1 MKKQI
6 LLSILL
12 LTLLASVFAQTS
24 KRVLFLGNSYT
35 SVNNLPQM
43 ITDLAASAGDNVVI
57 DNNTPGGQTFQGHST
72 NSTSLQKIM
81 LGNWDF
87 VVLQEQSQRPSFP
100 DSQVE
105 VEVFPYAHILDSL
118 INVYNSCGETMFYM
132 TWGRKN
138 GDADNCV
145 SWPPL
150 CTYEGMDSLLNL
162 RYMMMANNENAVVSP
177 VGAVWKYLRQNH
189 PLIELYQSDES
200 HPSLAGS
207 YAAACCFYTSIFR
220 KDPMLITNDYALPAA
235 DAANIRAAV
244 KTIVYENLL
253 YWHVGEYDPIAD
265 FDFVFSNNM
274 VEFNNLSQNATTYEW
289 SFGDGDISTAIN
301 PNHTYAV
308 NGNYAVKLIAHYC
321 SCSDTIVKSVDIIT
335 SGVEDH
341 LFQNNI
347 LLYPIPVSE
356 QLTINLEN
364 IDEVYV
370 LNSIGQSFIPSF
382 TFNGINTSID
392 FSSFPSGIYF
402 LVILSDGKLLTKKII
417 KE

>member
-57 DNNTPGGQTFQGHST
+57 DSNTPGGQTFQGHST

-244 KTIVYENLL
+244 KTIV
-253 YWHVGEYDPIAD
+253 
-265 FDFVFSNNM
+265 
-274 VEFNNLSQNATTYEW
+274 
-289 SFGDGDISTAIN
+289 
-301 PNHTYAV
+301 
-308 NGNYAVKLIAHYC
+308 
-321 SCSDTIVKSVDIIT
+321 
-335 SGVEDH
+335 
-341 LFQNNI
+341 
-347 LLYPIPVSE
+347 
-356 QLTINLEN
+356 
-364 IDEVYV
+364 
-370 LNSIGQSFIPSF
+370 
-382 TFNGINTSID
+382 
-392 FSSFPSGIYF
+392 
-402 LVILSDGKLLTKKII
+402 
-417 KE
+417 